1 MLPQSKLFWALEA
14 SAGTGKT
21 FNLAVRFI
29 ELILSGAGISQIM
42 ALTFTKKA
50 ANEMKERII
59 RNFLDLENQKNELKL
74 IADDLNL
81 SFDEILALRDK
92 KRVEFLNSNLNI
104 STFDSFFN
112 KIIKLFALNCG
123 VDPHFGIDDTILKHQ
138 QKIFIDEII
147 KNTRDFANLINLI
160 ANLDAKKD
168 KILANLD
175 YLQENQ
181 VEIPNFANV
190 KFLNL
195 DGINSLLDEIVLLL
209 RKNGCSDT
217 GINTFSISDKTI
229 NKIAGISALKY
240 NSLSESK
247 NHKKAYTPELDEK
260 FIALKDEIKKYLDEL
275 EIYNLSELAKFI
287 KTYKNAKTKF
297 NKTSS
302 KLTYSD
308 VSSLVYDLLCGGK
321 IDTNLLYFRLDS
333 KITHLLIDEF
343 QDTSVSQYK
352 IMHPLISEIVA
363 GAGQNGVG
371 SFFYVGDKKQSIY
384 GFRGAKKELFDALR
398 DEFLQIRT
406 TNLDTNYRSLKL
418 LVKFVNFVF
427 KDKFDGKFVEQKC
440 NNALNGN
447 DLAKSQ
453 EYIKNN
459 PNFNLFEIENDDY
472 GYVKSLSSDE
482 IFDEVLNQ
490 IAFLR
495 KNGVDDGDI
504 TVLCWKNE
512 DCESLKEMLESKGIG
527 VTINS
532 TKKLRSVKEIASIVE
547 YAKFCLSGAKI
558 YERNLNSL
566 LGFTP
571 ERESLDFRQ
580 NPQILAKKIAKILKI
595 ELNNENILLFFEV
608 LSKYKNFIEY
618 IYANDDTNAFS
629 QSSSGVNLMSIHKSK
644 GLEFDHLIVCDLVG
658 GKKHNADNF
667 LINYDTNAKKWQI
680 KYKVSGRENVDSRYS
695 NLKEKLEKIEK
706 DEKINDIYV
715 AFTRAKKSLII
726 IKKANPNGK
735 SPSYFVP
742 YETGSGNN
750 KVLHDDYLDLGDF
763 EYGFVIPSAP
773 KAITKSAPQKIAFDE
788 SIPKQLV
795 SDNES
800 DIDEN
805 GESITN
811 YKSQIFGT
819 ALHYALEMCEK
830 FDENSLKIA
839 LMASKNK
846 FGQFLGIESFE
857 NIEKR
862 ILNLIN
868 SHKFSEL
875 LSGAKIYKEVPFKT
889 QDGEFRQIDLLL
901 VKENEAIIIDY
912 KSSKNDE
919 FFEKNRGQVEFYKSS
934 LNQIYPNLQ
943 IRGFIAI
950 LNYNKTEFY
959 EI

>member
-1 MLPQSKLFWALEA
+1 MLPQDKLYWALEA

-147 KNTRDFANLINLI
+147 KNPRDFANLINLI
-160 ANLDAKKD
+160 ANLDAKKG
-168 KILANLD
+168 KILVNLD

-190 KFLNL
+190 KFPNL
-195 DGINSLLDEIVLLL
+195 DGINSLLDEILELLKKGEFSQKAIDIFDKPRKISEIMKISVLNRETLAEH
-209 RKNGCSDT
+209 S
-217 GINTFSISDKTI
+217 FF
-229 NKIAGISALKY
+229 
-240 NSLSESK
+240 
-247 NHKKAYTPELDEK
+247 KKAYTPELDEK

-297 NKTSS
+297 NKMSAR
-302 KLTYSD
+302 LTYSD
-308 VSSLVYDLLCGGK
+308 VSSLVYDLLCSGK

-482 IFDEVLNQ
+482 MFDEVLNQ

-495 KNGVDDGDI
+495 QNGVDDDDI

-571 ERESLDFRQ
+571 ERESLDFKQ

-618 IYANDDTNAFS
+618 IYAHDDTNAFS

-680 KYKVSGRENVDSRYS
+680 KYKVSGRENVDSQYS

-735 SPSYFVP
+735 SPSYFVSYP
-742 YETGSGNN
+742 TGSGNN
-750 KVLHDDYLDLGDF
+750 KVLHNDYLDLGDF

-773 KAITKSAPQKIAFDE
+773 KAITKSAPQKIVFDE

-805 GESITN
+805 ANLN

-819 ALHYALEMCEK
+819 TLHYTLEMCEK

-846 FGQFLGIESFE
+846 FGQFLDKDSFE

-875 LSGAKIYKEVPFKT
+875 LNGAKIYKEVPFKT

-919 FFEKNRGQVEFYKSS
+919 FFEKNREQVEFYKSS

>member
-1 MLPQSKLFWALEA
+1 
-14 SAGTGKT
+14 
-21 FNLAVRFI
+21 
-29 ELILSGAGISQIM
+29 
-42 ALTFTKKA
+42 
-50 ANEMKERII
+50 
-59 RNFLDLENQKNELKL
+59 
-74 IADDLNL
+74 
-81 SFDEILALRDK
+81 
-92 KRVEFLNSNLNI
+92 
-104 STFDSFFN
+104 
-112 KIIKLFALNCG
+112 
-123 VDPHFGIDDTILKHQ
+123 
-138 QKIFIDEII
+138 
-147 KNTRDFANLINLI
+147 
-160 ANLDAKKD
+160 
-168 KILANLD
+168 
-175 YLQENQ
+175 
-181 VEIPNFANV
+181 
-190 KFLNL
+190 
-195 DGINSLLDEIVLLL
+195 
-209 RKNGCSDT
+209 
-217 GINTFSISDKTI
+217 
-229 NKIAGISALKY
+229 
-240 NSLSESK
+240 
-247 NHKKAYTPELDEK
+247 
-260 FIALKDEIKKYLDEL
+260 
-275 EIYNLSELAKFI
+275 
-287 KTYKNAKTKF
+287 
-297 NKTSS
+297 
-302 KLTYSD
+302 
-308 VSSLVYDLLCGGK
+308 LV
-321 IDTNLLYFRLDS
+321 
-333 KITHLLIDEF
+333 
-343 QDTSVSQYK
+343 
-352 IMHPLISEIVA
+352 
-363 GAGQNGVG
+363 
-371 SFFYVGDKKQSIY
+371 
-384 GFRGAKKELFDALR
+384 
-398 DEFLQIRT
+398 
-406 TNLDTNYRSLKL
+406 
-418 LVKFVNFVF
+418 
-427 KDKFDGKFVEQKC
+427 
-440 NNALNGN
+440 
-447 DLAKSQ
+447 KSQ

-459 PNFNLFEIENDDY
+459 PNFSLFEIENDDY

-495 KNGVDDGDI
+495 QNGVDDGDI

-512 DCESLKEMLESKGIG
+512 DCESLKEMLESKSIG

-819 ALHYALEMCEK
+819 TLHYTLEMCEK

-875 LSGAKIYKEVPFKT
+875 LNGAKIYKEVPFKT

-919 FFEKNRGQVEFYKSS
+919 FFEKNRGQVEFYKNS

>member
-29 ELILSGAGISQIM
+29 ELILSGAEISQIM

-59 RNFLDLENQKNELKL
+59 RNFLNLENQKNELEL
-74 IADDLNL
+74 IKKDLNL
-81 SFDEILALRDK
+81 NENEIISLRDK
-92 KRVEFLNSNLNI
+92 RKDEFLKANLNI

-147 KNTRDFANLINLI
+147 KNPQDFVNLINLI

-181 VEIPNFANV
+181 VEIPNFTNP
-190 KFLNL
+190 KFPNLNS
-195 DGINSLLDEIVLLL
+195 INLLLDEILEFLKKGEFSQKAIGIFDKDRKISEIMKISVLNRETLAEH
-209 RKNGCSDT
+209 S
-217 GINTFSISDKTI
+217 FF
-229 NKIAGISALKY
+229 
-240 NSLSESK
+240 
-247 NHKKAYTPELDEK
+247 KKAYTPELDEK

-297 NKTSS
+297 NKMSAR
-302 KLTYSD
+302 LTYSD

-363 GAGQNGVG
+363 GAGQNGIG

-440 NNALNGN
+440 NNALNGS
-447 DLAKSQ
+447 DLVKSQ

-459 PNFNLFEIENDDY
+459 PNFSLFEIENDDY

-495 KNGVDDGDI
+495 QNGVDDGDI

-571 ERESLDFRQ
+571 ERENLDFRQ

-726 IKKANPNGK
+726 IKKAKPNGK

-773 KAITKSAPQKIAFDE
+773 KAITKSAPQKIVFDE

-819 ALHYALEMCEK
+819 TLHYTLEMCEK

-901 VKENEAIIIDY
+901 VKENEGIIVDY

-943 IRGFIAI
+943 FRGFIVI
-950 LNYNKTEFY
+950 LNHNKTEFY

>member
-1 MLPQSKLFWALEA
+1 MLPQDKLYWALEA

-147 KNTRDFANLINLI
+147 KNPRDFANLINLI

-181 VEIPNFANV
+181 VEIPNFTNP
-190 KFLNL
+190 KFPNSNS
-195 DGINSLLDEIVLLL
+195 INSLLDEILELLKKGEFSQKAIDIFDKPRKISEIMKISVLNRETLAEH
-209 RKNGCSDT
+209 S
-217 GINTFSISDKTI
+217 FF
-229 NKIAGISALKY
+229 
-240 NSLSESK
+240 
-247 NHKKAYTPELDEK
+247 KKAYTPELDEK

-297 NKTSS
+297 NKMSAR
-302 KLTYSD
+302 LTYSD

-384 GFRGAKKELFDALR
+384 GFRGAKKELFDALG

-459 PNFNLFEIENDDY
+459 PNFSLFEIENDDY

-495 KNGVDDGDI
+495 KNGVDDDDI

-571 ERESLDFRQ
+571 ERENLDFRQ

-680 KYKVSGRENVDSRYS
+680 KYKVSGRENVDNRYS

-735 SPSYFVP
+735 SPSYFVSYP
-742 YETGSGNN
+742 TGSGNN
-750 KVLHDDYLDLGDF
+750 KVLHNDYLDLGDF

-773 KAITKSAPQKIAFDE
+773 KAITKSASQKIVFDE

-805 GESITN
+805 ANLN

-819 ALHYALEMCEK
+819 TLHYTLEMCEK

-868 SHKFSEL
+868 SHKFSEFL
-875 LSGAKIYKEVPFKT
+875 NGAKIYKEVPFKT

-901 VKENEAIIIDY
+901 VKENEVIIIDY

-943 IRGFIAI
+943 ICGFIAI

>member
-1 MLPQSKLFWALEA
+1 MLPQDKLYWALEA

-123 VDPHFGIDDTILKHQ
+123 VDPHFGIDDTILKYQ

-147 KNTRDFANLINLI
+147 KNPRDFVNLINLI

-181 VEIPNFANV
+181 VEIPKFANV
-190 KFLNL
+190 KFPNL
-195 DGINSLLDEIVLLL
+195 DGINSLLDEILEFLKKGEFSQKAIDIFDKPRKISEIMKISVLNRETLAEH
-209 RKNGCSDT
+209 S
-217 GINTFSISDKTI
+217 FF
-229 NKIAGISALKY
+229 
-240 NSLSESK
+240 
-247 NHKKAYTPELDEK
+247 KKAYTLELDKK

-275 EIYNLSELAKFI
+275 EIYNLSELGKFI

-297 NKTSS
+297 NKMSAR
-302 KLTYSD
+302 LTYSD

-398 DEFLQIRT
+398 DEFLQIQT

-440 NNALNGN
+440 NNALNGS

-459 PNFNLFEIENDDY
+459 PNFSLFEIENDDY

-495 KNGVDDGDI
+495 KNGVDDNDI

-680 KYKVSGRENVDSRYS
+680 KYKVSGRENVDSQYR

-773 KAITKSAPQKIAFDE
+773 KATTKSAPQKIVFDE

-795 SDNES
+795 SDNEG

-819 ALHYALEMCEK
+819 TLHYTLEMCEK

-875 LSGAKIYKEVPFKT
+875 LNGAKIYKEVPFKT

>member
-1 MLPQSKLFWALEA
+1 MLPQDKLYWALEA

-147 KNTRDFANLINLI
+147 KNPRDFANLINLI
-160 ANLDAKKD
+160 ANLDAKKG
-168 KILANLD
+168 KILVNLD

-190 KFLNL
+190 KFPNL
-195 DGINSLLDEIVLLL
+195 DGINSLLDEILELLKKGEFSQKAIDIFDKPRKISEIMKISVLNRETLAEH
-209 RKNGCSDT
+209 S
-217 GINTFSISDKTI
+217 FF
-229 NKIAGISALKY
+229 
-240 NSLSESK
+240 
-247 NHKKAYTPELDEK
+247 KKAYTPELDEK

-297 NKTSS
+297 NKMSAR
-302 KLTYSD
+302 LTYSD
-308 VSSLVYDLLCGGK
+308 VSSLVYDLLCSGK

-482 IFDEVLNQ
+482 MFDEVLNQ

-495 KNGVDDGDI
+495 QNGVDDDDI

-571 ERESLDFRQ
+571 ERESLDFKQ

-680 KYKVSGRENVDSRYS
+680 KYKVSGRENVDSQYS

-735 SPSYFVP
+735 SPSYFVSYP
-742 YETGSGNN
+742 TGSGNN
-750 KVLHDDYLDLGDF
+750 KVLHNDYLDLGDF

-773 KAITKSAPQKIAFDE
+773 KAITKSAPQKIVFDE

-805 GESITN
+805 ANLN

-819 ALHYALEMCEK
+819 TLHYTLEMCEK

-846 FGQFLGIESFE
+846 FGQFLDKDSFE

-875 LSGAKIYKEVPFKT
+875 LNGAKIYKEVPFKT

-919 FFEKNRGQVEFYKSS
+919 FFEKNREQVEFYKSS